1 MSLTLA
7 DRRTLDNLICTA
19 CLNGDITEDDCHALR
34 LTVAH
39 MYGYAQLRGTLHG
52 WQR

>member
-1 MSLTLA
+1 MMLTLA
-7 DRRTLDNLICTA
+7 DRRTLDNLICLT
-19 CLNGDITEDDCHALR
+19 CINGDITENDCHALR

-39 MYGYAQLRGTLHG
+39 MRGDAQLHGTLHG